1 MPDETAQQPAHV
13 PVLLDTIVD
22 LLRPSLNHPAAVC
35 VDATLGLGGH
45 TRALLEEF
53 PGLTVIGIDRDE
65 NALAVAQERLA
76 DFRNRVH
83 LVHDTYD
90 RMRVRCAELGYPT
103 VAGILMDLG
112 VSSMQLD
119 QRERGFAYSYDAPLD
134 MRMDPTNDFTA
145 EVLLAEYSQDEL
157 AHVLRAYGEEKYAH
171 RIASA
176 IVRQRRETP
185 FTSSGQL
192 TELLSRTIPAASQ
205 RTGGHPAK
213 RTFQA
218 LRIEVNDELG
228 TLQRALPEALAL
240 TAAAGRL
247 LVMSYHS
254 LEDRMVKKTFT
265 SVTEPAVPVDM
276 PVIPRDARP
285 RFARVTRG
293 AQVASPAEIAANPRA
308 ASVRLRGV
316 ERIRENS

>member
-1 MPDETAQQPAHV
+1 MPEKSAERPAHV
-13 PVLLDTIVD
+13 PVLLDTVCT
-22 LLRPSLNHPAAVC
+22 LLRPSVEREGAVL

-53 PGLTVIGIDRDE
+53 PNLTVVGIDRDE
-65 NALAVAQERLA
+65 RALSIAQGRLA
-76 DFRNRVH
+76 SFGERVH
-83 LVHDTYD
+83 LVHDTFD
-90 RMRVRCAELGYPT
+90 NMAVRCAELGFDS
-103 VAGILMDLG
+103 VSAVLMDLG

-119 QRERGFAYSYDAPLD
+119 QRDRGFAYSYDAPLD
-134 MRMDPTNDFTA
+134 MRMDPASDFTA
-145 EVLLAEYSQDEL
+145 EQLLAEYSEERIGEI
-157 AHVLRAYGEEKYAH
+157 LRTYGEERYAR

-176 IVRQRRETP
+176 IVKQRQRTP
-185 FTSSGQL
+185 LTSSAQL
-192 TELLSRTIPAASQ
+192 TELLSATIPAAAQ

-228 TLQRALPEALAL
+228 TLRRALPAALDLLAL
-240 TAAAGRL
+240 GGRIA
-247 LVMSYHS
+247 VMSYHS

-265 SVTEPAVPVDM
+265 SAVEPSVPVDM

-285 RFARVTRG
+285 RFAKVTRG
-293 AQVASPAEIAANPRA
+293 AQVASPTEIAANPRA
-308 ASVRLRGV
+308 ASVRLRVV